1 MKLVEL
7 RNIFEQELRLIYDT
21 KEVRQHFAILCE
33 EYFGYSPTEVVLR
46 LEQTLSIAD
55 SNRFKND
62 LFRLKKHTPIQYI
75 IGKVDFADVLINVNE
90 SVLIPRPETEEII
103 HWILSI
109 FPSHKSLQVLDMGT
123 GSGCIALALKKAR
136 PNWNITAWDIDSDTL
151 CLAKRNAKEN
161 DLDVDFQRV
170 DILAQ
175 NLPNK
180 AWDVIVSNPPY
191 VPEALKKTTRA
202 HVLNHE
208 PHHAIFVPDHN
219 PLCFFEHICDYA
231 SQQLTRSGQLFFEG
245 HAPLMGAVKTLLQQ
259 AGFYDIVLRNDFRA
273 NPRFI
278 RASKQ

>member
-21 KEVRQHFAILCE
+21 NEVRQHFAILCE

-62 LFRLKKHTPIQYI
+62 LSRLKKHTPIQYI

-90 SVLIPRPETEEII
+90 SVLIPRPETEELI

-161 DLDVDFQRV
+161 DLEVDFQRV

-219 PLCFFEHICDYA
+219 PLCFFEHICVYA
-231 SQQLTRSGQLFFEG
+231 AQQLTRSGQLFFEG